1 MSHHLKF
8 LEFKR
13 GVHQN
18 TSKLSNWYLFL
29 VPTLRSLLDSPD
41 QSVRL
46 KAALVAG
53 TYPETEFI
61 EVLIEQCAIESDF
74 FVRDTLSWALMR
86 NDVSKVVK
94 RLETELQS
102 TNLQAKSQAIH
113 TLSKIGDKK
122 NYSLITDEMLFDSD
136 DFMASTAWRV
146 ASVLAPDDQKPN
158 LVKKLITQLGR
169 GDSDTQFGLTRFL
182 CALGEHIVQPL
193 NEAAKSSDEAI
204 SNQAK
209 FTLLRF
215 REMQLES
222 AKPTIK

>member
-1 MSHHLKF
+1 MFAKF
-8 LEFKR
+8 EICDY
-13 GVHQN
+13 QN
-18 TSKLSNWYLFL
+18 TFKLSNWYLFL
-29 VPTLRSLLDSPD
+29 VPTLRSLLNSPD

-46 KAALVAG
+46 KAAIAAG
-53 TYPETEFI
+53 TYPEEDFI
-61 EVLIEQCAIESDF
+61 DVLISQCAIESDF

-94 RLETELQS
+94 RLETELHS
-102 TNLQAKSQAIH
+102 SNLQAKSQAIH
-113 TLSKIGDKK
+113 TLSKIGDKS
-122 NYSLITDEMLFDSD
+122 NYPLITDEMLFDSD
-136 DFMASTAWRV
+136 DFIAATAWRV
-146 ASVLAPDDQKPN
+146 ASVLVPEDQKPA
-158 LVKKLITQLGR
+158 LVAKLITQLGR

-182 CALGEHIVQPL
+182 CALGECIVEPL
-193 NEAAKSSDEAI
+193 IEASKSIDEDI